1 MSSGKSL
8 VTGAAGFLGSH
19 VCDCLL
25 ERGEKVIAV
34 DDLSGGFAVNLPA
47 DVEWVKGDVSDHLFV
62 RNLWNDH
69 GPFNRIYH
77 LAAYAAEG
85 LSHFIRRFNYTNNLV
100 ASVNLLNETVKHGC
114 ECFVFTSSIA
124 AYGSAQPPMREDTTP
139 IPEDPYGIAKY
150 AVELDLKSAHEMWG
164 LNSVILRPHNV
175 YGERQN
181 VMDPY
186 RNVVGIYLRCALEEK
201 PFPVFGD
208 GGQTRAFSYVGD
220 VAPLIAE
227 TGFRE
232 DCFNE
237 IFNVGSDEVNTVKHL
252 AELIAEEFEV
262 QLDIEWLEERV
273 EAKHAYSDHS
283 KLDKFFPDC
292 SRTSLKEGIS
302 RMSDWVRR
310 NGLWEASFPQQVEVA
325 KGLPDSWRKLL
336 SSPS

>member
-1 MSSGKSL
+1 MSSRKSL
-8 VTGAAGFLGSH
+8 VTGTAGFLGSH

-34 DDLSGGFAVNLPA
+34 DDLSGGFVVNVPA
-47 DVEWVKGDVSDHLFV
+47 DAVWVKGDISDHCFV
-62 RNLWNDH
+62 QTLWEDH
-69 GPFNRIYH
+69 GPFDRVYH

-100 ASVNLLNETVKHGC
+100 ASVNLVNQAVKHGC

-124 AYGSAQPPMREDTTP
+124 VYGSANPPMCEDTTP

-186 RNVVGIYLRCALEEK
+186 RNVVGIYMRCALEGK

-252 AELIAEEFEV
+252 AALIADEFDV
-262 QLDIEWLEERV
+262 PLDIEWLEERV

-292 SRTSLKEGIS
+292 SRTLLKEGIS
-302 RMSDWVRR
+302 RMSDWVRG

-336 SSPS
+336 GSSS